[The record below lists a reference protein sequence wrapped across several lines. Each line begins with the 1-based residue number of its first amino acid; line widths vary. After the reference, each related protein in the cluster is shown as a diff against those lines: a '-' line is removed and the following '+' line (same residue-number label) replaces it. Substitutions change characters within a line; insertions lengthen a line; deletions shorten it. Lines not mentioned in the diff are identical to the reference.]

1 MSMDPSEAGNWQV
14 QAEAPGTQGTQGTQ
28 DKVCLVISGEVCS
41 NILTM
46 LGFYN
51 TSLLGRKDF
60 MLKVNTSLLPPH
72 RGKLLARTLPTGPP
86 HM

>member
-14 QAEAPGTQGTQGTQ
+14 QAEVPGYPGGQRL
-28 DKVCLVISGEVCS
+28 DEACLVISGEVCS

-60 MLKVNTSLLPPH
+60 TLKVNTSLLPPH
-72 RGKLLARTLPTGPP
+72 RGKLLARMLPTGPP
-86 HM
+86 NT